1 MVSALQQ
8 VVRGDAAGDPGSRS
22 RDIRA
27 VLVQVLALNLLVAA
41 VKLAYGLMTGAIS
54 MVADGIHSL
63 MDSSSNVVGLVG
75 TAIAARP
82 PDPGHPYGHR
92 KFEVIA
98 ALGITFL
105 LFLACYEIL
114 TGSVAR
120 LMTPKAPEVTRAS
133 FVIMILTILINAFV
147 TIYESKR
154 GRALRSPILVAD
166 SLHTRSDIYASL
178 AVLTGLAGVTLG
190 RPIFDPLAAFVVVGL
205 IARAGYRIV
214 ASSLDVLADARV
226 YSPEEIAAAAMQVE
240 GVIDCH
246 DVRTRGL
253 PDHVHLDFHLTV
265 APHTPTSESHAIAH
279 RVIESIQGRFPGI
292 RDVTPHVEPPGA
304 DESIDHPA
312 AATEGRVK

>member
-1 MVSALQQ
+1 MTAAHPN
-8 VVRGDAAGDPGSRS
+8 VRGDATGNQVSRS

-41 VKLAYGLMTGAIS
+41 AKLAYGLMTGAIS

-120 LMTPKAPEVTRAS
+120 LMTPQPPVVTRAS
-133 FVIMILTILINAFV
+133 FAIMILTILINTFV

-178 AVLTGLAGVTLG
+178 AVLVGLAGVTLG

-312 AATEGRVK
+312 AAREGRVK

>member
-1 MVSALQQ
+1 MTAQQ
-8 VVRGDAAGDPGSRS
+8 RTAGGDAAADQGPRARS
-22 RDIRA
+22 IRV
-27 VLVQVLALNLLVAA
+27 VLVQVLALNLLVAVA
-41 VKLAYGLMTGAIS
+41 KLAYGLMTGAIS

-63 MDSSSNVVGLVG
+63 MDSSSNVIGLVG
-75 TAIAARP
+75 TAIASRP
-82 PDPGHPYGHR
+82 PDSGHPYGHR

-120 LMTPKAPEVTRAS
+120 LMTPKPPVVRAAS
-133 FVIMILTILINAFV
+133 FVILIGTILINTFV
-147 TIYESKR
+147 TIYESRR
-154 GRALRSPILVAD
+154 GRALASPILVAD

-178 AVLTGLAGVTLG
+178 AVLTGLLGVTLG
-190 RPIFDPLAAFVVVGL
+190 RPIFDPLAAFVVVAL

-226 YSPEEIAAAAMQVE
+226 YSPEEIASAAMEVQ

-279 RVIESIQGRFPGI
+279 RVIDTIQGRFPGI

-304 DESIDHPA
+304 DESIDHH
-312 AATEGRVK
+312 ATTAQGRTT

>member
-1 MVSALQQ
+1 MSAPHQ
-8 VVRGDAAGDPGSRS
+8 VVRGDAAGDQGPRS
-22 RDIRA
+22 RNIRV

-41 VKLAYGLMTGAIS
+41 AKLAYGLMTGAIS

-63 MDSSSNVVGLVG
+63 MDSSSNVIGLVG

-120 LMTPKAPEVTRAS
+120 LMTPKPPVVTEAS
-133 FVIMILTILINAFV
+133 FAIMIATILINTFV
-147 TIYESKR
+147 TIYESRR

-226 YSPEEIAAAAMQVE
+226 YSPEEIAAAAMQVP

-279 RVIESIQGRFPGI
+279 RVIDTIQGRFPGI

-304 DESIDHPA
+304 DGSIDHPVT
-312 AATEGRVK
+312 ATEGGVE

>member
-1 MVSALQQ
+1 MTAAHPI
-8 VVRGDAAGDPGSRS
+8 VRGDATGNQVSRS

-120 LMTPKAPEVTRAS
+120 LMTPQPPVVTRAS
-133 FVIMILTILINAFV
+133 FAIMILTILINTFV

-178 AVLTGLAGVTLG
+178 AVLAGLAGVTLG
-190 RPIFDPLAAFVVVGL
+190 RPVFDPLAAFVVVGL

-312 AATEGRVK
+312 AAREGRMK

>member
-1 MVSALQQ
+1 MSAAHQ
-8 VVRGDAAGDPGSRS
+8 VVRGDAAGDQGSRS
-22 RDIRA
+22 RNIRA

-120 LMTPKAPEVTRAS
+120 LMTPHPPVVTRAS
-133 FVIMILTILINAFV
+133 FAIMILTILINTFV

-178 AVLTGLAGVTLG
+178 AVLAGLAGVTLG

-214 ASSLDVLADARV
+214 ASSLDVLADACV

-312 AATEGRVK
+312 AAREGRVK

>member
-1 MVSALQQ
+1 MSAPQQ

-27 VLVQVLALNLLVAA
+27 VLVQVLALNLLVAVA
-41 VKLAYGLMTGAIS
+41 KLAYGLMTGAIS

-133 FVIMILTILINAFV
+133 FVIMILTILINTFV

-226 YSPEEIAAAAMQVE
+226 YSPEEIAAAAMQVP

>member
-1 MVSALQQ
+1 MTAAHPID
-8 VVRGDAAGDPGSRS
+8 RGDATGNQVSRS

-63 MDSSSNVVGLVG
+63 MDSSSNVVGIVG
-75 TAIAARP
+75 TA
-82 PDPGHPYGHR
+82 
-92 KFEVIA
+92 IA

-120 LMTPKAPEVTRAS
+120 LMTPQPPVVTRAS
-133 FVIMILTILINAFV
+133 FAIMILTILINTFV

-178 AVLTGLAGVTLG
+178 AVLAGLAGVTLG

-226 YSPEEIAAAAMQVE
+226 YSPEEIAAAAMQVP

-312 AATEGRVK
+312 AAREGRVK

>member
-1 MVSALQQ
+1 MTAAHPI
-8 VVRGDAAGDPGSRS
+8 VRGDAPGHQVSRS

-120 LMTPKAPEVTRAS
+120 LMTPRPPVVTRAS
-133 FVIMILTILINAFV
+133 FAIMILTILINTFV

-178 AVLTGLAGVTLG
+178 AVLAGLAGVTLG

-312 AATEGRVK
+312 AAREGRVK

>member
-1 MVSALQQ
+1 MSAPQQ

-27 VLVQVLALNLLVAA
+27 VLVQVLALNLLVAVA
-41 VKLAYGLMTGAIS
+41 KLAYGLMTGAIS

-120 LMTPKAPEVTRAS
+120 LMTPRPPVVTRAS
-133 FVIMILTILINAFV
+133 FAIMILTILINTFV

-178 AVLTGLAGVTLG
+178 AVLAGLAGVTLG

-312 AATEGRVK
+312 AAREGRVK

>member
-1 MVSALQQ
+1 MTAAHQ
-8 VVRGDAAGDPGSRS
+8 VVRGDATGNQVSRS

-54 MVADGIHSL
+54 IVADGLHSL

-120 LMTPKAPEVTRAS
+120 LMTPQPPVVTRAS
-133 FVIMILTILINAFV
+133 FAIMILTILINTFV

-178 AVLTGLAGVTLG
+178 AVLVGLAGVTLG

-312 AATEGRVK
+312 AAREGRVK

>member
-1 MVSALQQ
+1 MTAAHPI
-8 VVRGDAAGDPGSRS
+8 VRGDATGHQVSRS

-133 FVIMILTILINAFV
+133 FVIMILTILINTFV

-226 YSPEEIAAAAMQVE
+226 YSPEEIAAAAMQVP